1 MTCIVGIAIAGEA
14 LIGAD
19 RMTTAGQVTKQNST
33 KIARRGDI
41 LIGISGDHR
50 VADLIFHT
58 WEPPAE
64 YRLNSAGSIVRNV
77 VPVWRELLKAGGSLE
92 IKEGVEGMRS
102 DAMLVTAVGV
112 FIIHC
117 DFCVTPG
124 HDGYHACG
132 SGLEV
137 ALGAL
142 HATADLRPRTRIEKA
157 LAAAA
162 AHNVYVG
169 DVFDILSLT

>member
-1 MTCIVGIAIAGEA
+1 MTCIVGIVIDGEA

-19 RMTTAGQVTKQNST
+19 RMTTSGAVTRQNST
-33 KIARRGDI
+33 KVVRRGNI

-50 VADLIFHT
+50 VANLILHT
-58 WEPPAE
+58 WELSLE
-64 YRLNSAGSIVRNV
+64 NRLNSAGSIVRNV
-77 VPVWRELLKAGGSLE
+77 VPVWRELLKEGGSLE
-92 IKEGVEGMRS
+92 SKDGVEGMRS
-102 DAMLVTAVGV
+102 EALLVTVDGV
-112 FIIHC
+112 FAVHS

-124 HDGYHACG
+124 HDGYHATG
-132 SGLEV
+132 SGWEV

-142 HATADLRPRTRIEKA
+142 HATADLHPRMRIEKA

-162 AHNVYVG
+162 AHNAYVG